1 MFRVASIL
9 LGLSLVGACSAQNL
23 PDDAAKHQDTKR
35 LMEAVGTTQLLQQMI
50 DQTLEQQLRML
61 RRARPE
67 VPPRFWQNFM
77 KEARQEASPQELMDL
92 IVPIY
97 DRHFTHEEIRQMIAF
112 YETPLGKKISAT
124 LPEIQQESL
133 QVGQEWGE
141 SLGERLNRRV
151 KERLNDD
158 GYKPLAQSR
167 PAARSQREKSA
178 TAIVAALP

>member
-9 LGLSLVGACSAQNL
+9 LSLTLVGVCCAQDAS
-23 PDDAAKHQDTKR
+23 DDAAKHQDTKR

-61 RRARPE
+61 RRSRPE
-67 VPPRFWQNFM
+67 VPPHFWDDFM

-97 DRHFTHEEIRQMIAF
+97 DRHFTHDEILQMISF

-141 SLGERLNRRV
+141 SLGERLNHRV
-151 KERLNDD
+151 KERLNNG
-158 GYKPLAQSR
+158 GYKPLAR
-167 PAARSQREKSA
+167 NRYPEKPAGR
-178 TAIVAALP
+178 